1 MIWSGDEALQVGPQ
15 QMSTSS
21 TAAGDPAA
29 VYPEPTKALYCLIL
43 LFLAY
48 ILSFIDRQILS
59 LLVGPIR
66 EEFGITD
73 FQYSLLQGAAFALLY
88 SVAGLPLGRLADR
101 YSRKLIVSGS
111 VLFWSLMTMGC
122 GVTRDFSQLFV
133 ARMGVGAGE
142 AGLSPP
148 AYSLILDSFR
158 PEQAGFAMS
167 FYKLGVYVGGGI
179 ALVVGGV
186 LFDYFS
192 SIGGFDLPFIG
203 NLKAWQLTLI
213 SVGAPG
219 LLLSVLLLT
228 ITEPTRKDLVGEAGK
243 AIQLPISSVG
253 RFIWVRRRV
262 YLTLFLGSS
271 MLAMA
276 GYGSAAW
283 YPEFLFRTYGMTKSE
298 AGYSFGMIL
307 LTAGSA
313 GVMFGAWM
321 ARKLSDRGYKDANIR
336 TIFITSLLALPLT
349 VAAPITGDS
358 QMTLLILWPGVMMGS
373 SYLGVMAV
381 AIVVITP
388 NQMRGQI
395 TAVYIFVTN
404 ILGMAIGTSVLAAF
418 TDFLYQDDGLLH
430 YSIATANGLFYPV
443 AAVLFWYCLAAY
455 RVSFEEAGQWQVE

>member
-1 MIWSGDEALQVGPQ
+1 
-15 QMSTSS
+15 
-21 TAAGDPAA
+21 
-29 VYPEPTKALYCLIL
+29 
-43 LFLAY
+43 
-48 ILSFIDRQILS
+48 
-59 LLVGPIR
+59 
-66 EEFGITD
+66 
-73 FQYSLLQGAAFALLY
+73 
-88 SVAGLPLGRLADR
+88 
-101 YSRKLIVSGS
+101 
-111 VLFWSLMTMGC
+111 MGC

-203 NLKAWQLTLI
+203 HLKAWQLTLI

-283 YPEFLFRTYGMTKSE
+283 YPEFLFRNYGMTKSE

>member
-1 MIWSGDEALQVGPQ
+1 
-15 QMSTSS
+15 MSTIRGSES
-21 TAAGDPAA
+21 PADDDA
-29 VYPEPTKALYCLIL
+29 NVYPELTAAIYCLVL
-43 LFLAY
+43 LFAAY

-111 VLFWSLMTMGC
+111 VFFWSLMTMSC
-122 GVTRDFSQLFV
+122 GVTSNFSQLFA

-158 PEQAGFAMS
+158 PRLVGFAMS
-167 FYKLGVYVGGGI
+167 FYKLGVYIGGGL
-179 ALVVGGV
+179 ALVVGGF
-186 LFDYFS
+186 LFDYFTDLGGIHLPL
-192 SIGGFDLPFIG
+192 IGQVKP
-203 NLKAWQLTLI
+203 WQMTLI

-219 LLLSVLLLT
+219 LILSLLLLT
-228 ITEPTRKDLVGEAGK
+228 ITEPTRKDLVGDTTEIA
-243 AIQLPISSVG
+243 QLPLSTVF

-262 YLTLFLGSS
+262 YLTLFVGSA

-283 YPEFLFRTYGMTKSE
+283 YPEFLFRNYGMSKSE
-298 AGYSFGMIL
+298 AGFSFGMIL

-321 ARKLSDRGYKDANIR
+321 SGMLSKRGYDDANVR
-336 TIFITSLLALPLT
+336 TILITSLVALPLT
-349 VAAPITGDS
+349 ILAPLVGDA
-358 QMTLLILWPGVMMGS
+358 QLTLFILWPGVVMSS

-381 AIVVITP
+381 SIVVITP

-395 TAVYIFVTN
+395 TAIYIFVTN

-418 TDFLYQDDGLLH
+418 TDFLYQDDMMLH
-430 YSIATANGLFYPV
+430 YSIATSNGLFYPL
-443 AAVLFWYCLAAY
+443 AAVMFWLCLPAY
-455 RVSFEEAGQWQVE
+455 RKSLGEAGKWQMT